1 MQHGDLSSAAWRKS
15 SYSGEGESCVEVAW
29 RTSSYS
35 GEGASCVEVAWRT
48 SSYSGEGPSCVE
60 VAPVGE
66 RVVTRDSKHPTGPT
80 LSFTIG
86 EWRRFLAGL
95 D

>member
-15 SYSGEGESCVEVAW
+15 SYSGEG
-29 RTSSYS
+29 
-35 GEGASCVEVAWRT
+35 ASCVEVAWRK
-48 SSYSGEGPSCVE
+48 SSFSGEGESCVE
-60 VAPVGE
+60 VTPAGE
-66 RVVTRDSKHPTGPT
+66 RVATRDSKHPTGPT
-80 LSFTIG
+80 LSFTVS